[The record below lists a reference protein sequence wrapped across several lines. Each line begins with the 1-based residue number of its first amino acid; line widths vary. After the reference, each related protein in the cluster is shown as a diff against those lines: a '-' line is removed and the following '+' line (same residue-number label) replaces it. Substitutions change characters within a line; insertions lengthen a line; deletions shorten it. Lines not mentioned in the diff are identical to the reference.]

1 MQLPLDD
8 EDRALFNA
16 ATRVDLGNG
25 KRASFWCSRW
35 LQGDAPATLFP
46 ALFQHSKRKNRTVK
60 DALTDSKWVRD
71 VDHNMSAQIIGE
83 FVDLW
88 VRIQDTQLLPA
99 QEHRITWLRTS
110 DGQYTAKL
118 TAPGSFSGDS
128 PLADQHT
135 GEQGGLRCRGGIS
148 DGAAA
153 FGPS

>member
-99 QEHRITWLRTS
+99 QEDRITWLHTS
-110 DGQYTAKL
+110 DGQYTAKS
-118 TAPGSFSGDS
+118 A
-128 PLADQHT
+128 
-135 GEQGGLRCRGGIS
+135 
-148 DGAAA
+148 
-153 FGPS
+153 